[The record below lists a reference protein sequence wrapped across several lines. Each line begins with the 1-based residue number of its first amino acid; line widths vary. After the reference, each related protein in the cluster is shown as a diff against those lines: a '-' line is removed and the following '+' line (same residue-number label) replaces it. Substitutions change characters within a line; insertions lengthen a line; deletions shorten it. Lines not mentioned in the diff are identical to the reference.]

1 VHPAPLLLM
10 PADEALNY
18 PPRGA
23 QPHNP
28 VNCVNLYSINERPE
42 QYPSQQ
48 PSGQM
53 KNFMA
58 LAIWPRVAEYESNP
72 TPPEL
77 IRTEHQKRN
86 INHTHCEWLAPKAK
100 QTPKPKTS
108 W

>member
-1 VHPAPLLLM
+1 VLL
-10 PADEALNY
+10 AGEALNY

-28 VNCVNLYSINERPE
+28 VNCVNLYSINERPPK

-48 PSGQM
+48 PSAQM
-53 KNFMA
+53 KIFMA
-58 LAIWPRVAEYESNP
+58 LAIWRRVAEYESNP

-100 QTPKPKTS
+100 QTPKPKIS